1 MCLKLR
7 LCVRRLSHACTDT
20 DHSISLAGRALYR
33 KKVQGTE
40 NSALNVRIGAFPVR
54 LFLLNKIISEH
65 IESAIDKNLKE
76 EIFIRKENK
85 MAYRQNNSQ
94 GQNDR
99 IRFDLLERI
108 GVLSRKENG
117 WTREVNIVA
126 WNDGPGKVD
135 IRDWNSDHNRMT
147 RGITLFEDEAENLTK
162 VLARRYGLTFPGNR
176 QRDEHT
182 SGRMFGELTET
193 TRDRSFG
200 EPAGGSAGEAA
211 EEAAGQSGIME
222 AAPAAAAAEVPE
234 AAAACVAESAAQL
247 EAAAPA

>member
-1 MCLKLR
+1 M
-7 LCVRRLSHACTDT
+7 
-20 DHSISLAGRALYR
+20 
-33 KKVQGTE
+33 KKVPGTE
-40 NSALNVRIGAFPVR
+40 NSAPAVGKGAFTVR
-54 LFLLNKIISEH
+54 LFLLMNIISDH
-65 IESAIDKNLKE
+65 IESAIDRNLKE

-94 GQNDR
+94 DR
-99 IRFDLLERI
+99 SDKVRFDLLERI

-162 VLARRYGLTFPGNR
+162 VLARRYGLMFPGNR
-176 QRDEHT
+176 QGSDHS
-182 SGRMFGELTET
+182 SGRSFGELTET
-193 TRDRSFG
+193 SWDRSFRD
-200 EPAGGSAGEAA
+200 SAGVSADEAA
-211 EEAAGQSGIME
+211 EEAAGPGDFAD

-247 EAAAPA
+247 NAAAPA

>member
-1 MCLKLR
+1 
-7 LCVRRLSHACTDT
+7 
-20 DHSISLAGRALYR
+20 
-33 KKVQGTE
+33 
-40 NSALNVRIGAFPVR
+40 
-54 LFLLNKIISEH
+54 
-65 IESAIDKNLKE
+65 
-76 EIFIRKENK
+76 

-94 GQNDR
+94 GRNDQV
-99 IRFDLLERI
+99 RFDLLERI

-135 IRDWNSDHNRMT
+135 IRDWDPDHKRMT

-162 VLARRYGLTFPGNR
+162 VLARRYGQTFPGSR

-193 TRDRSFG
+193 PR
-200 EPAGGSAGEAA
+200 GGSYEDTAAASAGEAA
-211 EEAAGQSGIME
+211 EEAAGQGGIME

-247 EAAAPA
+247 NAAAPA